1 MQAAHLSYTRRN
13 VLYAAIFLLV
23 TVGYIVQLHAFNAE
37 AEAQNVHGY
46 EGEASFLVVLP
57 MLLLLFYS
65 GAFAL
70 AAGSLAFVRGSR
82 AMSGWILF
90 LGLLPTVLLLG
101 VAGWLQWHWAHRVI

>member
-1 MQAAHLSYTRRN
+1 MKVARLLYTHRN
-13 VLYAAIFLLV
+13 TVHAVIFLLI
-23 TVGYIVQLHAFNAE
+23 TAGYIAQLHVFNAE
-37 AEAQNVHGY
+37 AAAQNVRGY

-70 AAGSLAFVRGSR
+70 VAGGKALVRGSR
-82 AMSGWILF
+82 PMSGWVLF
-90 LGLLPTVLLLG
+90 LGLLPTMLLLG

>member
-1 MQAAHLSYTRRN
+1 MQAARLPYTRRN
-13 VLYAAIFLLV
+13 GLYATIFLLV
-23 TVGYIVQLHAFNAE
+23 TAGYLVQLHAFNVE

-70 AAGSLAFVRGSR
+70 AAGSVALVRGSR
-82 AMSGWILF
+82 PMSGWVLVV
-90 LGLLPTVLLLG
+90 GLLPTVLLLG